1 MDKIFRE
8 RYLIGLKGSTEQ
20 IFARLLCDVALAQ
33 TFLAPA
39 HSTLIKKTY
48 FQRSWTDVK
57 FAHQEN
63 SFIFYLLGQD

>member
-48 FQRSWTDVK
+48 FQRS
-57 FAHQEN
+57 
-63 SFIFYLLGQD
+63 